1 MSTSKSEIVSLIP
14 KNVQYLFER
23 LPLLKAED
31 PADYWK
37 LVRHFISYVPP
48 KAIIEWVWIRDVV
61 DHTWEI
67 LRLRRFRAIIASSTT
82 VYEDYYATMDGT
94 EEQLARLEQSRDH
107 EAESAT
113 RLVTRIKDYQVLD
126 RLIASLERRRDRS
139 LAQVDFSVA
148 QRLRQAAAEIDN
160 GKNDKPSLAAA

>member
-1 MSTSKSEIVSLIP
+1 MSASSGSETKSLIP
-14 KNVQYLFER
+14 GDVQYLFER

-37 LVRHFISYVPP
+37 LVRHFVNHVPP
-48 KAIIEWVWIRDVV
+48 KAIVEWVWIRDVV

-107 EAESAT
+107 EAES
-113 RLVTRIKDYQVLD
+113 QLD
-126 RLIASLERRRDRS
+126 
-139 LAQVDFSVA
+139 
-148 QRLRQAAAEIDN
+148 
-160 GKNDKPSLAAA
+160 